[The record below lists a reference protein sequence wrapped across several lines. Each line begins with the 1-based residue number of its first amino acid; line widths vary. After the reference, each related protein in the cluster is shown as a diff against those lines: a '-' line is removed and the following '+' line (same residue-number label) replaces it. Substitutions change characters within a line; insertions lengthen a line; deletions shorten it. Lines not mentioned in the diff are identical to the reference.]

1 MKKESPPTKTNL
13 ARKIRLAAGAL
24 VLANL
29 VGLMAVSLTASSS
42 GTAMIVTVILALA
55 VTTALA
61 VILSLRLEREA
72 ERNIRDLDHMFQNIR
87 QGEADLSCAVQDV
100 DNPDLQSI
108 SGCYNAFLTSVR
120 DLVEQIRKMGID
132 IALDSTRV
140 AKSVFDTRSKTTA
153 QGQIS
158 DEVALASNEANTAIA
173 EIAQNTQYVAERTTK
188 NLNTAH
194 SSQSELMDVRDK
206 IKRINDIVESFRST
220 VDDLSTSSK
229 NILSIVNIINGISE
243 QTNLLSLNA
252 TIEAARAGE
261 HGKGFAVVAE
271 EVRELSR
278 RIKPATEEISQ
289 NINAMVTIVHRT
301 QEETRQILEYS
312 QDTDRVVT
320 TATDNFDQM
329 IADFETANDQLV
341 KIAAAIEE
349 LSTNNSD
356 VTDKVNR
363 INALSQE
370 IAQDMNTSAES
381 VDTLNT
387 VTERMLEMVARFRT
401 GQGKFDQ
408 VLGFA
413 AQARDEFQTR
423 IQTLKDQGSN
433 VFDSNYKPVPGT
445 SPQKY
450 VTTYSDA
457 YVRAMQSL
465 VDGKQGELKG
475 LIYCLAIDR
484 NGYLP
489 VHHAAFSKS
498 MTGDPAKDLLYSRH
512 QRIYQNNRTEQR
524 RCSHTEPIL
533 LQTYMRDT
541 GEILNDLSMPIMIDG
556 KHWGAMIMGFDPRTM
571 FA

>member
-1 MKKESPPTKTNL
+1 MNNDTPSTKLKL
-13 ARKIRLAAGAL
+13 ARQIRIAVGMLI
-24 VLANL
+24 LANL
-29 VGLMAVSLTASSS
+29 AGLLAVGLTASSG
-42 GTAMIVTVILALA
+42 GTAALITGLSVMVA
-55 VTTALA
+55 VTALA
-61 VILSLRLEREA
+61 AFLCRRLERDA
-72 ERNIRDLDHMFQNIR
+72 EKNVQDMNRIFLNIR
-87 QGEADLSCAVQDV
+87 QGEADLSCTMQDV

-108 SGCYNAFLTSVR
+108 SNCYNTFLSSVR
-120 DLVEQIRKMGID
+120 ELVEQIRKMGID

-140 AKSVFDTRSKTTA
+140 AKSIFDTRSKTTS
-153 QGQIS
+153 QGEIS

-194 SSQSELMDVRDK
+194 SSQSELMDVREK
-206 IKRINDIVESFRST
+206 IKRINHIVESFRTT
-220 VDDLSTSSK
+220 VDDLGTSSK

-320 TATDNFDQM
+320 TATSNFDQM

-349 LSTNNSD
+349 LSTNNCD

-370 IAQDMNTSAES
+370 IAKDMNTSAES
-381 VDTLNT
+381 VDTLNN

-413 AQARDEFQTR
+413 AQVRDEFQTR

-457 YVRAMQSL
+457 YVKAMQNL
-465 VDGKQGELKG
+465 VDEKQGELKG

-489 VHHAAFSKS
+489 VHHAAFSKP

-512 QRIYQNNRTEQR
+512 QRIYRNNRTEQR

-541 GEILNDLSMPIMIDG
+541 GEILNDLSMPIMVDG

>member
-1 MKKESPPTKTNL
+1 MNNDTPSTKLKL
-13 ARKIRLAAGAL
+13 ARQIRIAVGMLI
-24 VLANL
+24 LANL
-29 VGLMAVSLTASSS
+29 AGLLAVGLTASSG
-42 GTAMIVTVILALA
+42 GTAALITGLSVMVA
-55 VTTALA
+55 VTALA
-61 VILSLRLEREA
+61 AFLCRRLERDA
-72 ERNIRDLDHMFQNIR
+72 EKNVQDMNRIFLNIR
-87 QGEADLSCAVQDV
+87 QGEADLSCTMQDV

-108 SGCYNAFLTSVR
+108 SNCYNTFLSSVR
-120 DLVEQIRKMGID
+120 ELVEQIRKMGID

-140 AKSVFDTRSKTTA
+140 AKSIFDTRSKTTS
-153 QGQIS
+153 QGEIS

-194 SSQSELMDVRDK
+194 SSQSELMDVREK
-206 IKRINDIVESFRST
+206 IKRINHIVESFRST

-320 TATDNFDQM
+320 TATSNFDQM

-349 LSTNNSD
+349 LSTNNCD

-370 IAQDMNTSAES
+370 IAKDMNTSAES

-413 AQARDEFQTR
+413 AQVRDEFQTR
-423 IQTLKDQGSN
+423 IQALKDQGNN

-450 VTTYSDA
+450 VTTYGDA
-457 YVRAMQSL
+457 YVKTMQSL
-465 VDGKQGELKG
+465 MDEKQGELKG

-489 VHHAAFSKS
+489 VHHAAFSKPMS
-498 MTGDPAKDLLYSRH
+498 GDPAKDLIYSRH

-541 GEILNDLSMPIMIDG
+541 GEILNDLSMPIMVDG